1 VARRI
6 IDRLRAKIRAGDYV
20 VPFHAANELD
30 DDEISILDVE
40 NIILTG
46 EVLERQRDPQTRE
59 RKYVIEGATLAGEA
73 ACCVVKIG
81 PIGQVVIITAWVE
94 QGDQPM

>member
-6 IDRLRAKIRAGDYV
+6 IDRLRDAIRVGDYL

-30 DDEISILDVE
+30 DDEISIFDVE

-46 EVLERQRDPQTRE
+46 EIVERQRDARTRK
-59 RKYVIEGATLAGEA
+59 RKYVISGETLDGGAAR
-73 ACCVVKIG
+73 CVVKIG
-81 PIGQVVIITAWVE
+81 PTGKVVIITAWVE
-94 QGDQPM
+94 EGDHAL

>member
-1 VARRI
+1 MARRV
-6 IDRLRAKIRAGDYV
+6 IDRLRAKIRAGQYL

-40 NIILTG
+40 SIILTG
-46 EVLERQRDPQTRE
+46 AIIERQRDSQTRE
-59 RKYVIEGATLAGEA
+59 RKYVIEGATLEGEA

-81 PIGQVVIITAWVE
+81 PTGQLVLITAWVA
-94 QGDQPM
+94 

>member
-1 VARRI
+1 MARRL
-6 IDRLRAKIRAGDYV
+6 IDRLRAKIRAGQYV

-30 DDEISILDVE
+30 DDDIRILDVE
-40 NIILTG
+40 NILLTG

-59 RKYVIEGATLAGEA
+59 WKYVIEGATLAGEA

-81 PIGQVVIITAWVE
+81 PTGEVVIITAWIE

>member
-1 VARRI
+1 MARRV
-6 IDRLRAKIRAGDYV
+6 IDRLRAKIRAGQYL

-40 NIILTG
+40 SIILTG
-46 EVLERQRDPQTRE
+46 DIIERHRDSRTRE
-59 RKYVIEGATLAGEA
+59 RKYVIEGATLEGEA

-81 PIGQVVIITAWVE
+81 PTGQLVLITAWVE
-94 QGDQPM
+94 

>member
-1 VARRI
+1 MARRV
-6 IDRLRAKIRAGDYV
+6 IDRLRAKIRDGQYL

-46 EVLERQRDPQTRE
+46 DIIQRQRDSQTRE
-59 RKYVIEGATLAGEA
+59 RKYVIRGETLAGEA

-81 PIGQVVIITAWVE
+81 PTGEVVLITAWVE
-94 QGDQPM
+94 

>member
-1 VARRI
+1 MARQV
-6 IDRLRAKIRAGDYV
+6 IDRLRAKIRDGQYL

-46 EVLERQRDPQTRE
+46 DIIQRQRDSQTRE
-59 RKYVIEGATLAGEA
+59 RKYVIRGETRAAEA

-81 PIGQVVIITAWVE
+81 PTGEVVLITAWVE
-94 QGDQPM
+94 

>member
-1 VARRI
+1 MARRI
-6 IDRLRAKIRAGDYV
+6 IDRLRAKIRAGQYV

-40 NIILTG
+40 NILLTG

-81 PIGQVVIITAWVE
+81 PTGAVVLITAWLE
-94 QGDQPM
+94 